1 VKSVAFLISLG
12 KSMPSYNYK
21 ASTFEGK
28 IVEGTMEASDDGTA
42 SLKLQE
48 MGLLPVRIGISAHQ
62 TAFTREIDWPWKR
75 KKVRRKDLLVFTQEL
90 HTLVHAGFPLDRTLA
105 VLGQLAESP
114 AMAEVVQDV
123 LKEVKGGKSF
133 SEALAKYPEVFPKV
147 YVSMVKAGEAG
158 GALDEILSRLSTYL
172 LTSEDLR
179 SYIFSSMIYPV
190 LLSIVGILSVTVLTI
205 FVVPRFTAIFQDM
218 GVPLPL
224 PMAILKNLSGFL
236 TYYWWAVL
244 IMIVLVGIYFRRF
257 RASTEGRLKL
267 DRWMLRIPLV
277 GALLRKIEVARFSRS
292 LGTLLHGG
300 VPLLQSMTI
309 VREIIAN
316 QSIAVT
322 IEPIR
327 NGIKKGEGITQPMK
341 QSGVFPPLAMHLIEV
356 GEESG
361 KLDGM
366 LIQVA
371 EVYDVEVR
379 NSIKNLI
386 AFFEPAL
393 ILLMGI
399 IIGTIVVSM
408 LMAIFSINDIPL

>member
-1 VKSVAFLISLG
+1 
-12 KSMPSYNYK
+12 MQSYNYK
-21 ASTFEGK
+21 ASTLEGK
-28 IVEGTMEASDDGTA
+28 IVEGVMEAADDGTV

-48 MGLLPVRIGISAHQ
+48 MGLLPVRIGASARK
-62 TAFTREIDWPWKR
+62 TLLTREIDWPWKR
-75 KKVRRKDLLVFTQEL
+75 KKVSRKDLLVFTQEL
-90 HTLVHAGFPLDRTLA
+90 HTLVRAGFPLDRSLA

-114 AMAEVVQDV
+114 AMSEVIQDV

-133 SEALAKYPEVFPKV
+133 SEGLAKYPAVFPKV
-147 YVSMVKAGEAG
+147 YVSMVRAGEAG
-158 GALDEILSRLSTYL
+158 GVLEEILGRLSSYL
-172 LTSEDLR
+172 GTSEELK
-179 SYIFSSMIYPV
+179 SYIVGAMIYPL
-190 LLSIVGILSVTVLTI
+190 LLSVVGLVSVTILTL
-205 FVVPRFTAIFQDM
+205 FVVPKFTSIFQDM

-224 PMAILKNLSGFL
+224 PMAILRALSSIL
-236 TYYWWAVL
+236 TNYWWAILLALL
-244 IMIVLVGIYFRRF
+244 ITGFYLKRF
-257 RASTEGRLKL
+257 RESSEGRLKL
-267 DRWMLRIPLV
+267 DRWMLRIPMV
-277 GALLRKIEVARFSRS
+277 GAVLRKVEVARFSRS

-309 VREIIAN
+309 VRDIIGN
-316 QSIAVT
+316 QSIAMT

-327 NGIKKGEGITQPMK
+327 NGIKKGEGIAQPMK
-341 QSGVFPPLAMHLIEV
+341 QAGVFPPLAMHLIEV

-361 KLDGM
+361 KLDTM

-371 EVYDVEVR
+371 DAYDTEVR

-393 ILLMGI
+393 IVVMGI

>member
-1 VKSVAFLISLG
+1 
-12 KSMPSYNYK
+12 M
-21 ASTFEGK
+21 EGK
-28 IVEGTMEASDDGTA
+28 IVEGVMEASDDGMV

-48 MGLLPVRIGISAHQ
+48 MGLLPVRIDASTRQ
-62 TAFTREIDWPWKR
+62 SMLSREIEWPWKH

-90 HTLVHAGFPLDRTLA
+90 HTLVRAGFPLDRSLA

-114 AMAEVVQDV
+114 AMSEIIQDV

-133 SEALAKYPEVFPKV
+133 SEALAKHPQVFPKV
-147 YVSMVKAGEAG
+147 YINMVKAGEAG
-158 GALDEILSRLSTYL
+158 GVLEEILGRLATYL
-172 LTSEDLR
+172 VSSDDLR
-179 SYIFSSMIYPV
+179 SYILGALIYPV
-190 LLSIVGILSVTVLTI
+190 LLSAVAVVSITILTL

-218 GVPLPL
+218 GVALPL
-224 PMAILKNLSGFL
+224 PMAILKGLSSFL
-236 TYYWWAVL
+236 TGYWWLVL
-244 IMIVLVGIYFRRF
+244 IALFLCGYWFKRF
-257 RASTEGRLKL
+257 RESEQGRLKW
-267 DRWMLRIPLV
+267 DRWLLRIPLV
-277 GALLRKIEVARFSRS
+277 GLVLRKVEVARFARS

-300 VPLLQSMTI
+300 VPLLQAMTI
-309 VREIIAN
+309 VREILGN
-316 QSIAVT
+316 RSIAAA

-327 NGIKKGEGITQPMK
+327 NGIKKGEGIAQPMK

-361 KLDGM
+361 KLDSM
-366 LIQVA
+366 LIQVGD
-371 EVYDVEVR
+371 VYDVEVR

-399 IIGTIVVSM
+399 VIGTIVVSM

>member
-1 VKSVAFLISLG
+1 
-12 KSMPSYNYK
+12 MPIYNYR
-21 ASTFEGK
+21 ASTMEGK
-28 IVEGTMEASDDGTA
+28 TMEGTMEAADDGTV

-48 MGLLPVRIGISAHQ
+48 MGLLPVRIGSA
-62 TAFTREIDWPWKR
+62 TRKSVLMREVALPWR
-75 KKVRRKDLLVFTQEL
+75 RNRIRRKDLLVFTQEL
-90 HTLVHAGFPLDRTLA
+90 HTLVHAGFPLDRSLA

-114 AMAEVVQDV
+114 AMAEVIQDV

-147 YVSMVKAGEAG
+147 YISMVKAGEAG
-158 GALDEILSRLSTYL
+158 GVLDEILERLASYL
-172 LTSEDLR
+172 ETSGELR
-179 SYIFSSMIYPV
+179 SYIIGAMIYPA
-190 LLSIVGILSVTVLTI
+190 LLSAVGLVSVIILTV
-205 FVVPRFTAIFQDM
+205 FVVPRFTGIFEDM

-224 PMAILKNLSGFL
+224 PMAILGFL
-236 TYYWWAVL
+236 SHVVSKYWW
-244 IMIVLVGIYFRRF
+244 LVIAAAAAAGYYFKRF
-257 RASTEGRLKL
+257 RDSEEGRLKL
-267 DRWMLRIPLV
+267 DRWLLRIPMV
-277 GALLRKIEVARFSRS
+277 GVALRKLEVARFSRT

-309 VREIIAN
+309 VRDVIGN
-316 QSIAVT
+316 QSIAKT

-361 KLDGM
+361 RLDSM

-371 EVYDVEVR
+371 DNYDVEVR

-399 IIGTIVVSM
+399 LIGTIVVSM
-408 LMAIFSINDIPL
+408 LTAIFSINDVPL

>member
-1 VKSVAFLISLG
+1 
-12 KSMPSYNYK
+12 MPSYIYR
-21 ASTFEGK
+21 ASTLEGK
-28 IVEGTMEASDDGTA
+28 IIEGTMEATDNGTVA
-42 SLKLQE
+42 LKLQE
-48 MGLLPVRIGISAHQ
+48 MGLLPVRIGS
-62 TAFTREIDWPWKR
+62 TARSGTFTREIEWPWK
-75 KKVRRKDLLVFTQEL
+75 KKKIRRKDLLIFTQEL
-90 HTLVHAGFPLDRTLA
+90 HTLVRAGFPLDRSLA
-105 VLGQLAESP
+105 ILSQLAESP

-133 SEALAKYPEVFPKV
+133 SEALGKYPSVFPKV
-147 YVSMVKAGEAG
+147 YVSMVKAGEVG
-158 GALDEILSRLSTYL
+158 GVLEEILSRLNTFL
-172 LTSEDLR
+172 ATSEELR
-179 SYIFSSMIYPV
+179 SYVIGAMIYPV
-190 LLSIVGILSVTVLTI
+190 LLSVVGLASVTILTI
-205 FVVPRFTAIFQDM
+205 FVVPRFAAIFEDM

-224 PMAILKNLSGFL
+224 PMAILKGLSTFV
-236 TYYWWAVL
+236 TSYWWFAGTA
-244 IMIVLVGIYFRRF
+244 IVLLGVYFKRF
-257 RASTEGRLKL
+257 RQSDQGRLKL
-267 DRWMLRIPLV
+267 DRWMLRVPLV
-277 GALLRKIEVARFSRS
+277 GTVVRKIEVARFSRT

-300 VPLLQSMTI
+300 VPLLQAMTI
-309 VREIIAN
+309 VRDIIGN
-316 QSIAVT
+316 QGIATT

-327 NGIKKGEGITQPMK
+327 NGIKKGEGISQPIK

-393 ILLMGI
+393 ILVMGI
-399 IIGTIVVSM
+399 VIGTIVVSM

>member
-1 VKSVAFLISLG
+1 
-12 KSMPSYNYK
+12 MPLYNYK
-21 ASTFEGK
+21 ASTLEGK
-28 IVEGTMEASDDGTA
+28 VLEGTMEASDDGTV

-48 MGLLPVRIGISAHQ
+48 MGLIPVRIGTTKSESVLA
-62 TAFTREIDWPWKR
+62 REMEWPWKR
-75 KKVRRKDLLVFTQEL
+75 KKARRKDLLIFTQEL
-90 HTLVHAGFPLDRTLA
+90 HTLVKAGFPLDRSLA

-114 AMAEVVQDV
+114 AMAEIVQDV

-133 SEALAKYPEVFPKV
+133 SEALAKYPGTFPKV
-147 YVSMVKAGEAG
+147 YVNMVKAGEAG
-158 GALDEILSRLSTYL
+158 GMLDEILGRLSSYL
-172 LTSEDLR
+172 TMSEDLK
-179 SYIFSSMIYPV
+179 SYILGALIYPA
-190 LLSIVGILSVTVLTI
+190 LLSAVAVASVTILTL
-205 FVVPRFTAIFQDM
+205 FVVPKFTAIFSDM

-224 PMAILKNLSGFL
+224 PMAVLDVLSRFLSG
-236 TYYWWAVL
+236 YWWFVLAVVF
-244 IMIVLVGIYFRRF
+244 VLVFYFKRF
-257 RASTEGRLKL
+257 LESEEGRLKW
-267 DRWMLRIPLV
+267 DRKMLRTPMV
-277 GALLRKIEVARFSRS
+277 GAVLQKIEVARFSRT

-300 VPLLQSMTI
+300 VPLLQAMTI
-309 VREIIAN
+309 VREIIGN
-316 QSIAVT
+316 QSIAKT

-327 NGIKKGEGITQPMK
+327 NGIKKGEGIAQPMK

-361 KLDGM
+361 KLDSM

-371 EVYDVEVR
+371 EVYDTEVR
-379 NSIKNLI
+379 NGIKNLI

>member
-1 VKSVAFLISLG
+1 
-12 KSMPSYNYK
+12 M
-21 ASTFEGK
+21 EGK
-28 IVEGTMEASDDGTA
+28 IVEGVMEASDDGMV

-48 MGLLPVRIGISAHQ
+48 MGLLPVRIDSSTRQ
-62 TAFTREIDWPWKR
+62 SMLSREIEWPWKH

-90 HTLVHAGFPLDRTLA
+90 HTLVRAGFPLDRSLA

-114 AMAEVVQDV
+114 AMSEIIQDV

-133 SEALAKYPEVFPKV
+133 SEALAKHTQVFPKV
-147 YVSMVKAGEAG
+147 YINMVKAGEAG
-158 GALDEILSRLSTYL
+158 GVLEEILGRLATYL
-172 LTSEDLR
+172 VSSDDLR
-179 SYIFSSMIYPV
+179 SYILGALIYPV
-190 LLSIVGILSVTVLTI
+190 LLSAVAVVSITILTL

-218 GVPLPL
+218 GVALPL
-224 PMAILKNLSGFL
+224 PMAILKGLSSFL
-236 TYYWWAVL
+236 TGYWWLVL
-244 IMIVLVGIYFRRF
+244 IALFLCGYWFKRF
-257 RASTEGRLKL
+257 RESEQGRLKW
-267 DRWMLRIPLV
+267 DRWLLRIPLV
-277 GALLRKIEVARFSRS
+277 GLVLRKVEVARFARS

-300 VPLLQSMTI
+300 VPLLQAMTI
-309 VREIIAN
+309 VREILGN
-316 QSIAVT
+316 RSIAAA

-327 NGIKKGEGITQPMK
+327 NGIKKGEGIAQPMK

-361 KLDGM
+361 KLDSM
-366 LIQVA
+366 LIQVGD
-371 EVYDVEVR
+371 VYDVEVR

-399 IIGTIVVSM
+399 VIGTFVVSM

>member
-1 VKSVAFLISLG
+1 
-12 KSMPSYNYK
+12 MPSYNYK

-28 IVEGTMEASDDGTA
+28 IVEGTMEASDDGTV

-48 MGLLPVRIGISAHQ
+48 MGLLPVRIGMSGHQ
-62 TAFTREIDWPWKR
+62 TTFTREIDWPWKR

-133 SEALAKYPEVFPKV
+133 SEALAKYPAVFPKV

-179 SYIFSSMIYPV
+179 SYIVSSMIYPV
-190 LLSIVGILSVTVLTI
+190 LLSIVGIASVTILTI

-244 IMIVLVGIYFRRF
+244 IMIVLVGVYFKRF
-257 RASTEGRLKL
+257 QGSTEGRLKW

-316 QSIAVT
+316 QSIAVM

-393 ILLMGI
+393 ILLMGV